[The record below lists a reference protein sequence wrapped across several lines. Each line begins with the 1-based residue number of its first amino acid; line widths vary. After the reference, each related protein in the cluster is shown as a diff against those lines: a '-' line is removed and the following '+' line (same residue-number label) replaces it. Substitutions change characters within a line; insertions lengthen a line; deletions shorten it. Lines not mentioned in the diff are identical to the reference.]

1 MSVFYKKKK
10 LIVCGCSYSDN
21 YATREGLDN
30 FEVYGSLLADKL
42 DMELVNLS
50 LCGFG
55 NKGIFTSLIDSI
67 LNQKPPKD
75 IGLVIAQWSEFQ
87 RVDGFV
93 KTLHKST
100 LSNYRGSNPWKS
112 FHPERLLLDAE
123 WHETQFKDK
132 RKKEGLQYELATV
145 LRKYGLDSIRG
156 GVKDTLGYMYSFQS
170 ICEVNNIPYLQFQ
183 GTVPLLGKGDPL
195 HTQQYKELYNYII
208 NSSCID
214 KMKETFLGWPIM
226 ELEFFPK
233 HVKRRNKYFCF
244 DSLLE
249 PDERISEEDSHP
261 NGKGHAMMAE
271 KLYDAYEKKFFSSV
285 EGLHLRI

>member
-1 MSVFYKKKK
+1 MSMFSKKKK

-21 YATREGLDN
+21 YATREGIDN

-42 DMELVNLS
+42 DMELLNLS

-55 NKGIFTSLIDSI
+55 NKGIFTSITDTI

-87 RVDGFV
+87 RVDGYV
-93 KTLHKST
+93 KTKHKST
-100 LSNYRGSNPWKS
+100 LSNFRRSNPWKS
-112 FHPERLLLDAE
+112 FHPERLVLDAE
-123 WHETQFKDK
+123 WHDIYFKDK
-132 RKKEGLQYELATV
+132 SKKEGLQYELASV

-156 GVKDTLGYMYSFQS
+156 SVKDTLGYMYSFQS

-183 GTVPLLGKGDPL
+183 GTVPLLGKGGAL
-195 HTQQYKELYNYII
+195 HTQQYKELYHYII
-208 NSSCID
+208 NSPYID

-233 HVKRRNKYFCF
+233 HVLKKNKYFCF
-244 DSLLE
+244 DTLLL
-249 PDERISEEDSHP
+249 PDERISREDSHP
-261 NGKGHAMMAE
+261 NGKGHAMMTE
-271 KLYDAYEKKFFSSV
+271 KLYDAYKKIYSKN
-285 EGLHLRI
+285 

>member
-87 RVDGFV
+87 RVDGYV
-93 KTLHKST
+93 KTEHKGNT
-100 LSNYRGSNPWKS
+100 PWKS
-112 FHPERLLLDAE
+112 FHPQRVVLDAE
-123 WHETQFKDK
+123 WHDVHFKDK
-132 RKKEGLQYELATV
+132 SKYETMQYKVASV
-145 LRKYGLDSIRG
+145 LRENGLDSIEG
-156 GVKDTLGYMYSFQS
+156 AVKDTLGYMYSFQS
-170 ICEVNNIPYLQFQ
+170 ICETNNIPYLQFQ
-183 GTVPLLGKGDPL
+183 GTVPLLGKGGAL
-195 HTQQYKELYNYII
+195 HTQQYKELYHYII
-208 NSSCID
+208 NSPYID

-233 HVKRRNKYFCF
+233 HVLKKNKYFCF
-244 DSLLE
+244 DTLLL
-249 PDERISEEDSHP
+249 PDERISREDSHP
-261 NGKGHAMMAE
+261 NGKGHAMMTE
-271 KLYDAYEKKFFSSV
+271 KLYDAYEKIYSKN
-285 EGLHLRI
+285 

>member
-1 MSVFYKKKK
+1 MMQKILWKNIMSVFYKKKK

-93 KTLHKST
+93 KTMHKST
-100 LSNYRGSNPWKS
+100 
-112 FHPERLLLDAE
+112 
-123 WHETQFKDK
+123 
-132 RKKEGLQYELATV
+132 
-145 LRKYGLDSIRG
+145 
-156 GVKDTLGYMYSFQS
+156 
-170 ICEVNNIPYLQFQ
+170 EVNVAL
-183 GTVPLLGKGDPL
+183 
-195 HTQQYKELYNYII
+195 
-208 NSSCID
+208 
-214 KMKETFLGWPIM
+214 
-226 ELEFFPK
+226 FF
-233 HVKRRNKYFCF
+233 KY
-244 DSLLE
+244 
-249 PDERISEEDSHP
+249 
-261 NGKGHAMMAE
+261 
-271 KLYDAYEKKFFSSV
+271 FFSSSETV
-285 EGLHLRI
+285 FCAFCFFLTYKVHINFLTGKNKTMLKRIIQKGS